1 MKTVS
6 LEFAKELIDFAPT
19 AKTREMGFGESQLQG
34 AVAAYNMLARN
45 SVAYLADEVGMGKT
59 YVALGVLG
67 LLRHLSPAA
76 RVMVVAPR
84 ENIQRKWVKELT
96 NFVRSNWKVEDN
108 SVKGLD
114 GRPARQAMVC
124 NSLTDLADVSRLND
138 DHDLFMRATS
148 FSASV
153 RDSEAQNRLRKPL
166 LKRLPWIPRNTLR
179 LGHKEDFRDRYGRV
193 LNAIVPD
200 IDLLIVDE
208 AHGLKHGFDPRGS
221 NRNRVMGLAFG
232 HPGEMNDEYPW
243 YTRRVSRVLLLSA
256 TPFEYDYRDVYNQL
270 DVLGFGNTRLV
281 DGYGGSAVAVK
292 RLVDSEA
299 DEEEKRDVL
308 RRMLLRR
315 VGYLK
320 IADQR
325 YSKNMYRREW
335 RQGGYETPA
344 KPMCLDDPKE
354 RLVVG
359 LIQKKVA
366 EVLGDKRF
374 NNSFQIG
381 MLSSF
386 ESFLETMS
394 RGRRRTAPDAHEEGV
409 EEGRIFDGDQEAT
422 NSERGGVDTK
432 SLAQVVKSYRKEF
445 GRPLP
450 HPKLDATAKALAS
463 AFETGEKALVFV
475 RRVATVA
482 ELKAKLDAT
491 FDGWIE
497 CKIRA
502 ALPGLSHEIDRIFR
516 RYRRERAGI
525 SVDVPEDSSH
535 SAVDQVEEDHP
546 GAVTEDEGG
555 LDTFFAW
562 FFRGAGPRH
571 VLSGAAFQKNRL
583 ASMASVYSTLF
594 EDDHVSWLLGR
605 PANVVDALAGTLG
618 RDRASLDQRLKSRAF
633 RYYRAR
639 SQQQSGYPRFYVVES
654 YQAAALG
661 LLREHGGDLG
671 SRAEIVLQER
681 YRAESGEESEPPA
694 RFPAPSAGIGI
705 ITFFT
710 ELVRRPALREAL
722 WPDDNEPDFRDRFRQ
737 RERRRELLSAM
748 ARLGAA
754 YIDLYLTAIRQLGS
768 FEARSESDA
777 EQPEK
782 VLVSEFVDLL
792 ERQSH
797 EQGFHAFSEL
807 SGTAAAF
814 ETIMAVNFPEAHNA
828 PLASLAEMYGRTLQH
843 QMPVGGMSGGVNKR
857 MVQQFRMPGFP
868 LVLATTE
875 VLQEGEDLHTFCRR
889 VIHYGITWTPSAM
902 EQRTGRI
909 DRIGSLAQRE
919 LDGRGHPPEDGEF
932 IQVYYPHL
940 RDTVEVFQVRRV
952 LERLNKFLRMTHRGE
967 KHRERGESRINVSEE
982 ALRRLDQVSPIEGL
996 LESAFPV
1003 PKPWLTGTAV
1013 PADVRRMDTE
1023 TLERSFQE
1031 CWRRFADRWE
1041 LEPRR
1046 TVTARRVEGT
1056 FSIQHGK
1063 CVRPSQ
1069 IDPSAPVRR
1078 QPFTLELCS
1087 HRAGGA
1093 TLVECLSPIGRIALD
1108 DSAELDRL
1116 YELQRKLVMVKICAE
1131 HDLKTR
1137 QYDVS
1142 VRGDRM
1148 FHLDTTQPE
1157 EIEHL
1162 IIQTVEAADS
1172 IEAEMIEDDQDPNV
1186 WIHQHK
1192 QVHDAED

>member
-6 LEFAKELIDFAPT
+6 LEFAEELIDFAPT
-19 AKTREMGFGESQLQG
+19 AKTREMGFGESQIHG

-67 LLRHLSPAA
+67 LLRHLSPEA
-76 RVMVVAPR
+76 RVVVIAPR
-84 ENIQRKWVKELT
+84 ENIQRKWVKELI
-96 NFVRSNWKVEDN
+96 NFVRSNWKIEDN
-108 SVKGLD
+108 AVKGLD
-114 GRPARQAMVC
+114 GRPVRQAMVC
-124 NSLTDLADVSRLND
+124 NSLTDLADVSRLNG
-138 DHDLFMRATS
+138 DHDLFLRATS

-153 RDSEAQNRLRKPL
+153 RDADAQNRLRKPL
-166 LKRLPWIPRNTLR
+166 LRHLQWIPRNTLR
-179 LGHKEDFRDRYGRV
+179 LGHNNDFRDRYGRV

-208 AHGLKHGFDPRGS
+208 AHGLKHGFDRRGS

-232 HPGEMNDEYPW
+232 HPSEINDEYPW
-243 YTRRVSRVLLLSA
+243 YTRRVHRVLLLSA

-270 DVLGFGNTRLV
+270 DVLGFGNARLV
-281 DGYGGSAVAVK
+281 DGKGGSAVAVK
-292 RLVDSEA
+292 RLVDPEA

-335 RQGGYETPA
+335 RQGGYEAPA
-344 KPMCLDDPKE
+344 EPMRLDDPKQ

-366 EVLGDKRF
+366 DVLGDKRF

-386 ESFLETMS
+386 EGLLETME
-394 RGRRRTAPDAHEEGV
+394 RKIPEAHDEGV
-409 EEGRIFDGDQEAT
+409 EEWRVFDGDQEAT
-422 NSERGGVDTK
+422 NIERRGIDTA
-432 SLAQVVKSYRKEF
+432 SLAQVVGSYRNEF
-445 GRPLP
+445 DRPLP
-450 HPKLDATAKALAS
+450 HPKLDATAKALSS

-475 RRVATVA
+475 RRVATVR
-482 ELKAKLDAT
+482 ELKAKLDAI

-497 CKIRA
+497 WKIRT
-502 ALPGLSHEIDRIFR
+502 ALPGLSHDIDRIFH

-525 SVDVPEDSSH
+525 SGDMPEDSSH
-535 SAVDQVEEDHP
+535 PAVDPVEEDLL

-562 FFRGAGPRH
+562 FFRGAGPRRI
-571 VLSGAAFQKNRL
+571 LSGAAFQKNRL

-605 PANVVDALAGTLG
+605 PANVMDALADILG
-618 RDRASLDQRLKSRAF
+618 RNRTTLEQRLKSRAF
-633 RYYRAR
+633 RYFRAR

-681 YRAESGEESEPPA
+681 YRVEIGEESEPPT
-694 RFPAPSAGIGI
+694 RFPGPSDGIGI

-710 ELVRRPALREAL
+710 ELVKRPELRKAL
-722 WPDDNEPDFRDRFRQ
+722 WPEDNDPDFRGRFRQ
-737 RERRRELLSAM
+737 QERRRELLSAI

-777 EQPEK
+777 QQPEK
-782 VLVSEFVDLL
+782 ILVSEFLDLL

-807 SGTAAAF
+807 SGSAGAF

-828 PLASLAEMYGRTLQH
+828 RLDSLAEMYGRSLQH

-868 LVLATTE
+868 LVLTTTD

-919 LDGRGHPPEDGEF
+919 LDGRGRPPEDGEF

-967 KHRERGESRINVSEE
+967 KLRERDESRINVSEE
-982 ALRRLDQVSPIEGL
+982 VLRRLDQISPIEGL

-1003 PKPWLTGTAV
+1003 AKPWLTGTAV
-1013 PADVRRMDTE
+1013 PAEVRRMDTE
-1023 TLERSFQE
+1023 LLERSFQE
-1031 CWRRFADRWE
+1031 CWGRFADRWE
-1041 LEPRR
+1041 LGSRR

-1063 CVRPSQ
+1063 CVCASQ
-1069 IDPSAPVRR
+1069 IDPSAPIRR
-1078 QPFTLELCS
+1078 QPFALELCS
-1087 HRAGGA
+1087 YRAGGT
-1093 TLVECLSPIGRIALD
+1093 TLVECFSPVGRIALD
-1108 DSAELDRL
+1108 DSAELNRL
-1116 YELQRKLVMVKICAE
+1116 YELQRRLTLVKVCAE

-1157 EIEHL
+1157 EIEDL
-1162 IIQTVEAADS
+1162 IIRTVEAADS
-1172 IEAEMIEDDQDPNV
+1172 IEAEMIEDDQGA
-1186 WIHQHK
+1186 
-1192 QVHDAED
+1192 DA